1 MYIQCA
7 RKMSIPWIGLNH
19 TGPAT
24 PGIPTEILDFRP
36 SEISS
41 MSNHALAHPELI
53 KITVGISTTKLGIT
67 FQHPLF
73 SLDGPSKKLFMCSKK
88 WPVCWSRQGLRE
100 TGCFPWAHQQVNL
113 KCGERHR
120 TEEEVAAKE
129 PWERKRFPG
138 LELSLGKCRRQ
149 TTTTTTTQK
158 TKTAELLPTSFP
170 FPGLKFSLFSKY
182 ENPIW
187 NPSLRSFSIR
197 LSQTHPPHNNCSI
210 L

>member
-24 PGIPTEILDFRP
+24 LGIPTEIFDFRP

-41 MSNHALAHPELI
+41 MSEHALAHPELI

-73 SLDGPSKKLFMCSKK
+73 SLDVPSKKLLMCSKK

-120 TEEEVAAKE
+120 TEGKWRQRSPGKE
-129 PWERKRFPG
+129 RGSLDWNFPLENVGDKQKKQQQKRPKLLSFYPHHSPFLDWNFP
-138 LELSLGKCRRQ
+138 
-149 TTTTTTTQK
+149 
-158 TKTAELLPTSFP
+158 SFP
-170 FPGLKFSLFSKY
+170 NMKILFGTPVY
-182 ENPIW
+182 A
-187 NPSLRSFSIR
+187 PSL
-197 LSQTHPPHNNCSI
+197 
-210 L
+210 